1 MSKPLKPQEYYF
13 LYSPTRAVPEE
24 MLKYTFQSL
33 VLEGHLQS
41 YYKYIYINPNEKRTR
56 CRLFLSFGKNYNPL
70 NSYSKAEQFVLS
82 LFTVNEE
89 LRPYEI
95 RIKVLDKLDKD
106 LRKYRTDY
114 VYQDVYQMGYV
125 WLNYFLTSAGRS
137 AKKEYATVIELLE
150 MDTTD
155 LLKNQGVLQSHLK
168 ELGTGIILVDE
179 KARDLLAIKV
189 PDLDE
194 IAAVFEVITGDNTYG
209 SSGMS
214 GGFGGGY
221 GGGGYSGGGGFG
233 GFGGGSFGGGG
244 SGGSW

>member
-41 YYKYIYINPNEKRTR
+41 YYKYIYINPNERRTR
-56 CRLFLSFGKNYNPL
+56 SRLFLAYGKNYNPL
-70 NSYSKAEQFVLS
+70 TTYSKAEQFVLS

-95 RIKVLDKLDKD
+95 RLKILEKLDKD

-114 VYQDVYQMGYV
+114 VYQDVHQMGYV
-125 WLNYFLTSAGRS
+125 WLTCFLTSAGRA
-137 AKKEYATVIELLE
+137 AKKEYATLIEILE
-150 MDTTD
+150 TDSTD
-155 LLKNQGVLQSHLK
+155 LQKNPGVLQSHLK
-168 ELGTGIILVDE
+168 ELGTGIVLVDE

-221 GGGGYSGGGGFG
+221 SGGGGFG